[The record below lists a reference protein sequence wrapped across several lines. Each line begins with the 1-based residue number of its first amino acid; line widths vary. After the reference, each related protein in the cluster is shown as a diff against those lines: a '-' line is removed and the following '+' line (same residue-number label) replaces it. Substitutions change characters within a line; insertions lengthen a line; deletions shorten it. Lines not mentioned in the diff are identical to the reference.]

1 MDERIISFLN
11 ENNLTIIRC
20 RWKKIKSKNK
30 IISLPTHDLNWQPTG
45 TNQSLVPVGCAQ
57 SLFILREDIWKQ
69 PAIPQDQLSSFL
81 NHQPNNLFGNN

>member
-30 IISLPTHDLNWQPTG
+30 IISLPTHDLN
-45 TNQSLVPVGCAQ
+45 
-57 SLFILREDIWKQ
+57 
-69 PAIPQDQLSSFL
+69 
-81 NHQPNNLFGNN
+81 